1 MTAPES
7 RQRIGL
13 MGGTF
18 DPVHHGHLI
27 VAEWLSAVFN
37 IDQTFF
43 IPTHHHPFDKR
54 ENITPARHR
63 LAMLSR
69 AIAPF
74 PGFQISEYELNRP
87 TVSFTID
94 TLSHF
99 REKFPGSDLYL
110 FMGRDNLESF
120 LKWKEPFKILEM
132 AYLAVYSRPNHN
144 QPVPELENHPKILLI
159 DRPVIDISSSHIRHR
174 IRKNLP
180 YRSLVPQRVFEYIT
194 NHHLYTS

>member
-1 MTAPES
+1 MMTPDNKK
-7 RQRIGL
+7 RIGI

-18 DPVHHGHLI
+18 DPIHHGHLI
-27 VAEWLSAVFN
+27 VAEWLCAVLN
-37 IDQTFF
+37 IDQTYFV
-43 IPTHHHPFDKR
+43 PMHHHPFNKR
-54 ENITPARHR
+54 RDIAPARHR

-74 PGFQISEYELNRP
+74 PSFQISEFELNRP
-87 TVSFTID
+87 EVSFTVD
-94 TLSHF
+94 TLHHF
-99 REKFPGSDLYL
+99 KEKNPDCDLYL

-120 LKWKEPFKILEM
+120 LKWKEPFKILDM
-132 AYLAVYSRPNHN
+132 AYLAVYMRLNH
-144 QPVPELENHPKILLI
+144 QTVVPELENHPKILFI

-194 NHHLYTS
+194 DHHLYRS